1 MLCSR
6 VYVILPMENQ
16 LRRSEEW
23 RSFGNVLESL
33 HRLEDK
39 SLAPLSNEEIVNV

>member
-1 MLCSR
+1 MCSLR

-23 RSFGNVLESL
+23 RPFGNVLESL
-33 HRLEDK
+33 HRSEDK